1 MIIFIMII
9 YNFNEKETENIKKF
23 NQYCNIKIE
32 SYNFILL
39 NKWLYTLFTDNSNI
53 IISLDNVNINTKINY
68 NFNQKNNNTNEY
80 TFNVNILIKDK

>member
-39 NKWLYTLFTDNSNI
+39 NK
-53 IISLDNVNINTKINY
+53 
-68 NFNQKNNNTNEY
+68 
-80 TFNVNILIKDK
+80 